1 MAKRK
6 SMPKSKKEFLITNEQ
21 LAKLTFA
28 IKQLL
33 KDKGIHVSPSIGDIY
48 RTLRGE
54 MIKIGI
60 PVEDEPPN
68 PLEEPIITDLENL

>member
-1 MAKRK
+1 
-6 SMPKSKKEFLITNEQ
+6 
-21 LAKLTFA
+21 
-28 IKQLL
+28 
-33 KDKGIHVSPSIGDIY
+33 
-48 RTLRGE
+48 LRGE